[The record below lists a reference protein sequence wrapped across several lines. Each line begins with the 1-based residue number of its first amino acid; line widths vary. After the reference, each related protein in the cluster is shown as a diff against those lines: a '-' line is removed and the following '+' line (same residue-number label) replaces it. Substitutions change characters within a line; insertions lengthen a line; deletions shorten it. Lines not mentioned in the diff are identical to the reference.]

1 MWWFVSLVSVHQCPS
16 VPQRWSLSGG
26 RAGSASPNA
35 LLPEPGPRTLEGPPS
50 PQPWDVHGSSITA
63 FSVEQPGGGE
73 GGRDQRCCSGQDVTG
88 SQQWGSRQRLLKPLC
103 LGSWGWLCLV
113 ATLRR
118 CDGAFLVTLGGAHG
132 GEQCRSGEDR
142 CREPASWSA
151 SSWFW
156 GQQVPTTCGARQCPE
171 CPALRRGS
179 SGSAYSQ
186 GVGGVSLPGKGS
198 DGRLMS
204 LVQGLRGAPS
214 LWHPRVPVP
223 GKASPN
229 IQGMGEGGQVLCW
242 KCFCLNP

>member
-1 MWWFVSLVSVHQCPS
+1 M
-16 VPQRWSLSGG
+16 R
-26 RAGSASPNA
+26 
-35 LLPEPGPRTLEGPPS
+35 
-50 PQPWDVHGSSITA
+50 
-63 FSVEQPGGGE
+63 E
-73 GGRDQRCCSGQDVTG
+73 GGTSGAAQARMSLG
-88 SQQWGSRQRLLKPLC
+88 ANGGSRQRLLKPLC

-132 GEQCRSGEDR
+132 GGQCRSGEDR

-186 GVGGVSLPGKGS
+186 GTGGGVSLPGRVS

-204 LVQGLRGAPS
+204 
-214 LWHPRVPVP
+214 
-223 GKASPN
+223 
-229 IQGMGEGGQVLCW
+229 
-242 KCFCLNP
+242 